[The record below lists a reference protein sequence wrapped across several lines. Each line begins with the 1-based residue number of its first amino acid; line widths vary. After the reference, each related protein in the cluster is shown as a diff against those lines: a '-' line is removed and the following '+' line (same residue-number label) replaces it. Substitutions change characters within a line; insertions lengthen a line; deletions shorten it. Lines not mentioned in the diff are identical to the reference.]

1 MSFLETTFASTPG
14 FIFTNMPNR
23 NSRSGF
29 TLVELLVVI
38 AIIGILVSLL
48 LPAVQS
54 ARESARRIQCANN
67 LKQIGLALHAYM
79 TSHHVLPSGSIR
91 RLDQACSGCETSQIG
106 WMARI
111 LPQLEQANLY
121 EKIDFKLEPGNTGVN
136 VDVMATPL
144 AVARCPSDGSASSGS
159 KAVTNYVANVGNVE
173 VTTNV
178 AGSSRGPFFIN
189 SQVDT
194 AQIRD
199 GLSNTLLISE
209 CVPDWPYSA
218 DYSGDTAGYNRCKV
232 GTDGVATSNIPGAS
246 GRGRYWF
253 YAHANE
259 TWSFTTLALPNDGTF
274 LNKKECMLWSTQSFY
289 PARSRHAGG
298 VQATLADGSVR
309 FFSETIDIITWKALG
324 SIAGQEVIS
333 SL

>member
-1 MSFLETTFASTPG
+1 MF
-14 FIFTNMPNR
+14 NR
-23 NSRSGF
+23 CSRTAF

-67 LKQIGLALHAYM
+67 LKQIGLAMHSYIAANDA
-79 TSHHVLPSGSIR
+79 LPSGSIR
-91 RLDQACSGCETSQIG
+91 RLEQTCSGCTTSQIG
-106 WMARI
+106 WIARI
-111 LPQLEQANLY
+111 LPQLEQVALY
-121 EKIDFKLEPGNTGVN
+121 DKIDFKLEPGNSGVN
-136 VDVMATPL
+136 AEMLQTPL
-144 AVARCPSDGSASSGS
+144 DIVRCPSDGTASAGV
-159 KAVTNYVANVGNVE
+159 KAVTNYVANIGNVE
-173 VTTNV
+173 NTINPAST
-178 AGSSRGPFFIN
+178 SRGAFWIN
-189 SQVDT
+189 SNVDS

-209 CVPDWPYSA
+209 CVPEWPFSV
-218 DYSGDTAGYNRCKV
+218 DYSGDTAGYNRCKS
-232 GTDGVATSNIPGAS
+232 GTDGVATSNVPGAS

-253 YAHANE
+253 FAHANE
-259 TWSFTTLALPNDGTF
+259 TWTFTTLTLPNDGTF

-289 PARSRHAGG
+289 PARSRHTGG

-324 SIAGQEVIS
+324 SIAGQEVVS
-333 SL
+333 AL